1 MAPESYRPPLKIDDE
16 KERTYT
22 QSQDSNLTGENR
34 FARVAQILEEKG
46 RKVFSVAPEDTLQ
59 HAIEKLRDYKI
70 GAILVVENDKMVGIL
85 SERDVVRE
93 LAERAADGLATLVS
107 EVMTRDP
114 KTCAPSDPLL
124 KVIKRMSDGGFRH
137 MPVTDISKNL
147 IGLVSIRDVVAFRLR
162 EIEYEALKMKQM
174 IIG

>member
-1 MAPESYRPPLKIDDE
+1 MAPESYRPPLKADTE

-22 QSQDSNLTGENR
+22 QSSDTNLSHGTQ
-34 FARVAQILEEKG
+34 FTRVAQILEEKG
-46 RKVFSVAPEDTLQ
+46 NKVHEVAPGDTLQ
-59 HAIEKLRDYKI
+59 HAIEQLREHKI
-70 GAILVVENDKMVGIL
+70 GAILVVDGGKMVGIL

-93 LAERAADGLATLVS
+93 LAERGADGLTALVS
-107 EVMTRDP
+107 EAMTADP

-124 KVIKRMSDGGFRH
+124 NVMKRMSDGNFRH
-137 MPVTDISKNL
+137 MPVTDIKKEL

>member
-1 MAPESYRPPLKIDDE
+1 MAPESYRPPLKADTE

-22 QSQDSNLTGENR
+22 QSSDTNLSHGTQ
-34 FARVAQILEEKG
+34 FIRVSQILEEKG
-46 RKVFSVAPEDTLQ
+46 NKVHQVAPGDTLQ
-59 HAIEKLRDYKI
+59 HAIEQLREHKI
-70 GAILVVENDKMVGIL
+70 GAILVVDGGKMVGIL
-85 SERDVVRE
+85 SERDVVSE
-93 LAERAADGLATLVS
+93 LAERGADGLSTPVS
-107 EVMTRDP
+107 QVMTAEP

-124 KVIKRMSDGGFRH
+124 KVIKQMSDGGFRH
-137 MPVTDISKNL
+137 MPVTDIGKNL